1 MMDFQLTL
9 PTILKRAET
18 YFPHQEI
25 VTRMPDRSFKKHL
38 KTHKKRGQKRLPLQL

>member
-25 VTRMPDRSFKKHL
+25 VTRMPDRSFHSYSFADFGR
-38 KTHKKRGQKRLPLQL
+38 RGSSRSP